1 MFSVLLLASALF
13 SGAIAKSAYAPTPA
27 TCPASLVRVANGL
40 FKDESAYRTAR
51 KFLADDA
58 LRSWLEKTNPEFDTT
73 GDLPT
78 LGLSISGGAYRALLT
93 GAGVIQAMDSR
104 DSSVSTSGLYQAIS
118 YTSALSGGSWLL
130 SSMAD
135 HDFPTISSLLSN
147 QWSSAFNNGLLA
159 PNGILTLFAYAQ
171 ILGDIKDKESAG
183 FTSTLTDLWA
193 RLLSYQLLDGG
204 KGGVASTLSGI
215 QKKSNFI
222 SHNTPYPII
231 AALNTDIKDE
241 ACVPD
246 KNASVWELT
255 PFETGSWGA
264 DVNAFTPSKYLGS
277 SPNGTCFT
285 GFDNLGF
292 VLGTSSHIFNDLA
305 EIVTPLAPTLDAF
318 CTASLGI
325 AYPSDL
331 GEAIIALETLLPNLT
346 ENLAQ
351 AIDAFYAL
359 YPNPFYGLSS
369 APGVSDQKTLHMVDG
384 GETGQTSPIFPHL
397 IPARN
402 VSLLI
407 VNDNN
412 GDDASLPAYPNGTAI
427 YNSYLAAV
435 SAGLTRM
442 PVVPSPEVNSA
453 KYASGD
459 PIFFGCNDPAT
470 TTLVWVPNRADTYES
485 GIATFTM
492 QTSKAVTAAIIE
504 NGKAVM
510 SRDNSKEWAQCLG
523 CAILDAGALDVPES
537 CKPCFEEYCYR
548 V

>member
-1 MFSVLLLASALF
+1 MFSLLLIASALL
-13 SGAIAKSAYAPTPA
+13 SGAAAKSAYAPTPA

-40 FKDESAYRTAR
+40 SKDESAWRTGR

-58 LRSWLEKTNPEFDTT
+58 LRAWLEATNPEFDTT

-104 DSSVSTSGLYQAIS
+104 DSSVSTSGLYQAIT

-135 HDFPTISSLLSN
+135 HDFPTISSLLSS

-159 PNGILTLFAYAQ
+159 PDGILAVFSYAQ

-193 RLLSYQLLDGG
+193 RLLSYQLLSGS

-215 QKKSNFI
+215 QSKSNFI

-231 AALNTDIKDE
+231 AALNTNIKTE

-246 KNASVWELT
+246 TNASVWEMT

-277 SPNGTCFT
+277 APNGTCFT
-285 GFDNLGF
+285 GYDNLGF
-292 VLGTSSHIFNDLA
+292 ILGTSSQIFNDLA
-305 EIVTPLAPTLDAF
+305 
-318 CTASLGI
+318 LGQVDT
-325 AYPSDL
+325 SDL
-331 GEAIIALETLLPNLT
+331 GQTIAALETLFPNLT
-346 ENLAQ
+346 EDLEQ
-351 AIDAFYAL
+351 AVDAFYAL

-369 APGVSDQKTLHMVDG
+369 ASGVSDQETLHMVDG
-384 GETGQTSPIFPHL
+384 GESGQTSPILPHL

-442 PVVPSPEVNSA
+442 PTIPSPESYHSN
-453 KYASGD
+453 YTSGK
-459 PIFFGCNDPAT
+459 PILFGCNNPSV
-470 TTLVWVPNRADTYES
+470 TTLVWVPNRKDTYES
-485 GIATFTM
+485 GIGTFTM
-492 QTSKAVTAAIIE
+492 QTSKAVSAAMIA
-504 NGKAVM
+504 NGNAIM
-510 SRDNSKEWAQCLG
+510 SRNNSKGWAQCLG
-523 CAILDAGALDVPES
+523 CAILDAGGINVPAS
-537 CKPCFEEYCYR
+537 CTACFMEYCYR
-548 V
+548 A

>member
-1 MFSVLLLASALF
+1 MFSLLLFASVLF
-13 SGAIAKSAYAPTPA
+13 SGAVAKSAYAPTPA
-27 TCPASLVRVANGL
+27 TCPASLIRVANGL
-40 FKDESAYRTAR
+40 SSDESAWRTAR

-58 LRSWLEKTNPEFDTT
+58 LRTWLEATNPDFDTT

-93 GAGVIQAMDSR
+93 GAGVIQAMDAR
-104 DSSVSTSGLYQAIS
+104 DSSVSTSGLYQAIT

-135 HDFPTISSLLSN
+135 HDFPTISNLLSS

-159 PNGILTLFAYAQ
+159 PNGILAIFAYAQ

-193 RLLSYQLLDGG
+193 RLLSYQLLSGSN
-204 KGGVASTLSGI
+204 GGVASTLSGI
-215 QKKSNFI
+215 QTKSNFI

-231 AALNTDIKDE
+231 AALNTNIKTE

-246 KNASVWELT
+246 TNASVWEMT
-255 PFETGSWGA
+255 PFETGSWGV

-277 SPNGTCFT
+277 SPNGSCFT

-305 EIVTPLAPTLDAF
+305 AIYSSLAPALDTF
-318 CTASLGI
+318 CTASLGT
-325 AYPSDL
+325 ADTSDL
-331 GEAIIALETLLPNLT
+331 GEAITALETLFPNLT
-346 ENLAQ
+346 ENLAE

-369 APGVSDQKTLHMVDG
+369 ASGVSDQEILHMVDG
-384 GETGQTSPIFPHL
+384 GESGQTSPILPHL

-412 GDDASLPAYPNGTAI
+412 GDDETLPAYPNGTAI

-442 PVVPSPEVNSA
+442 PIVPSPESYLAN
-453 KYASGD
+453 YTSGD
-459 PIFFGCNDPAT
+459 PIFFGCNDPSV

-492 QTSKAVTAAIIE
+492 QTSKAVTAALIA
-504 NGKAVM
+504 NGNAVM

-523 CAILDAGALDVPES
+523 CAILDAGGIDVPES
-537 CKPCFEEYCYR
+537 CKDCFEEYCYR
-548 V
+548 A